1 MPEAKGKVL
10 VFGDDH
16 RLVLEGILPDR
27 GIRCIAQPDILDVLG
42 LVTATCEKLR
52 ERGRQLGINDKA
64 HCSAGDEYRVVGFR
78 SGVFEAG
85 EDVAGL

>member
-1 MPEAKGKVL
+1 MRGGLADSNCRYGSRR
-10 VFGDDH
+10 
-16 RLVLEGILPDR
+16 RLAP
-27 GIRCIAQPDILDVLG
+27 RCFVGGVI
-42 LVTATCEKLR
+42 
-52 ERGRQLGINDKA
+52 KA